1 MSVSHQTVVVNTPL
15 PQPTHFSHAEQSFS
29 LRKRRLPF
37 SSSTSSS
44 SLSPR
49 PLSYSLPP
57 RPPSK
62 GCPPLSRVFPHRP
75 VPWTPLSRSLI
86 ESPHPRSVYD
96 PSRPQSFFDQCFTN
110 LGLIGRGSFGEVFK
124 VVSLL
129 DGCQYAVKRSA
140 QRFRSEGERA
150 RSIKEARNHEG
161 LYPHPHVLG
170 FIAAWEEG
178 GRLFLQTELCCNSL
192 LVQAEEMPSHTGEV
206 WAWTYL
212 CDILS
217 ALKHLH
223 AQGFAHLDIKPAN
236 VFITKSGRLKLGDFG
251 LLIKLSNDGQKQ
263 ERDQDDL
270 QEGDPRYMAPEL
282 LRGKYGTAADI
293 FSLGVSILE
302 LACNIEVP
310 KGGDDW
316 QQLRQGHLPAEFTNG
331 ILLSSI
337 HFSIYLHIHL

>member
-1 MSVSHQTVVVNTPL
+1 M
-15 PQPTHFSHAEQSFS
+15 
-29 LRKRRLPF
+29 
-37 SSSTSSS
+37 
-44 SLSPR
+44 
-49 PLSYSLPP
+49 
-57 RPPSK
+57 
-62 GCPPLSRVFPHRP
+62 
-75 VPWTPLSRSLI
+75 
-86 ESPHPRSVYD
+86 
-96 PSRPQSFFDQCFTN
+96 
-110 LGLIGRGSFGEVFK
+110 
-124 VVSLL
+124 SLL

-150 RSIKEARNHEG
+150 RSLKEARNHEG
-161 LYPHPHVLG
+161 LYPHPHVVG

-178 GRLFLQTELCCNSL
+178 GRLYIQTELCCNSL
-192 LVQAEEMPSHTGEV
+192 LVQAEEMPSHTGMLHGMRKIIILLITATITQAYFRTLKLFWYGIFIKKKCLISVCVCFVSGEV

-223 AQGFAHLDIKPAN
+223 TQGFAHLDIKPAN

-293 FSLGVSILE
+293 FRLVDVVLDLI
-302 LACNIEVP
+302 I
-310 KGGDDW
+310 
-316 QQLRQGHLPAEFTNG
+316 FY
-331 ILLSSI
+331 LSTLTSV
-337 HFSIYLHIHL
+337 